1 MTLPLEGVRVVDLT
15 QVEFGPVCTQMLGD
29 FGADVIKIERPRTGD
44 LSRSAIQDPAGPDN
58 PVFLSLNR
66 NKRSVELD
74 LRNDAGRRV
83 VHDLVARSDI
93 IVNNFRPGVME
104 RLELGYE
111 RCRELNP
118 RIIYAFGSGFGSAAG
133 PYAHKGGQDVLAQA
147 LTGAM
152 ARKAEPTHPLAI
164 YATPLADYTAG
175 MLMTQGILLA
185 LLARERT
192 GEGQRVEVSLYDA
205 LLSMQLQEATLQL
218 MRGVELNWA
227 AKPLS
232 GVFPTADGAIV
243 IVGAFKDN
251 PLRSICLALEIDDL
265 SQRAEFETND
275 AQEANRSDLHRILEE
290 RTAQGTS
297 AHWVRRLEEVDI
309 LCAPVMALRET
320 LADRQ
325 VAANEMIWRMPHPG
339 AGEVVTLAN
348 PVKLSATPAQAR
360 RSPPRLGEH
369 TLEILREI
377 GYSAERIDDVT
388 AARTAR

>member
-29 FGADVIKIERPRTGD
+29 FGADVIKIERPDVGD

-66 NKRSVELD
+66 NKRSLELD
-74 LRNDAGRRV
+74 LRNESGREIAR
-83 VHDLVARSDI
+83 DLVRRSDV
-93 IVNNFRPGVME
+93 IVNNFRPDVMD

-111 RCRELNP
+111 RCREINP

-152 ARKAEPTHPLAI
+152 ARKADPDHPLAI
-164 YATPLADYTAG
+164 YATALADYTAG

-205 LLSMQLQEATLQL
+205 LLSMQLQEATMQL

-232 GVFPTADGAIV
+232 GVFPTTDGAIV

-251 PLRSICLALEIDDL
+251 PLRSISSALELEDL
-265 SQRAEFETND
+265 SLRPEFATDGAQESHRAEL
-275 AQEANRSDLHRILEE
+275 QRILAQ
-290 RTAQGTS
+290 RTAEATS
-297 AHWVRRLEEVDI
+297 AHWTRRLEEVDI
-309 LCAPVMALRET
+309 LCAPVLPLREA
-320 LADRQ
+320 LEDAQ
-325 VAANEMIWRMPHPG
+325 VAANEMIWRMPH
-339 AGEVVTLAN
+339 ARQGEVVTLAN
-348 PVKLSATPAQAR
+348 PVKLSATPARAR
-360 RSPPRLGEH
+360 RTPPGLGEH
-369 TLEILREI
+369 TLEILREL
-377 GYSAERIDDVT
+377 GYSAERIDDLI
-388 AARTAR
+388 AARSTR

>member
-1 MTLPLEGVRVVDLT
+1 VKPPLEGVRVVDLT
-15 QVEFGPVCTQMLGD
+15 QVEFGPVCTQVLGD
-29 FGADVIKIERPRTGD
+29 FGADVIKIERPRAGD

-66 NKRSVELD
+66 NKRSIELD
-74 LRNDAGRRV
+74 LRSDAGRQV
-83 VHDLVARSDI
+83 VHDLVSRSDV

-111 RCRELNP
+111 RCREINP
-118 RIIYAFGSGFGSAAG
+118 RIIYAFGSGFGSSAG

-152 ARKAEPTHPLAI
+152 ARKADPAHPLAI

-185 LLARERT
+185 LLARERN

-205 LLSMQLQEATLQL
+205 LLSMQLQEATMQL

-232 GVFPTADGAIV
+232 GVFPTTDGAIV
-243 IVGAFKDN
+243 IVGAFKEN
-251 PLRSICLALEIDDL
+251 PLRSICSALELEDL
-265 SQRAEFETND
+265 SERTEFATSEGQEAHRAE
-275 AQEANRSDLHRILEE
+275 LHRILEE
-290 RTAQGTS
+290 RTARGTS
-297 AHWVRRLEEVDI
+297 AHWTRRLEEVDI
-309 LCAPVMALRET
+309 LCAPVTALRDT
-320 LADRQ
+320 LADPQ
-325 VAANEMIWRMPHPG
+325 VTANEMIWRMSHP

-348 PVKLSATPAQAR
+348 PVKLSETPAEAR
-360 RSPPRLGEH
+360 RRPPRLGEH
-369 TLEILREI
+369 TLEILREL
-377 GYSAERIDDVT
+377 GYTAERIDGVI
-388 AARTAR
+388 AARAAR